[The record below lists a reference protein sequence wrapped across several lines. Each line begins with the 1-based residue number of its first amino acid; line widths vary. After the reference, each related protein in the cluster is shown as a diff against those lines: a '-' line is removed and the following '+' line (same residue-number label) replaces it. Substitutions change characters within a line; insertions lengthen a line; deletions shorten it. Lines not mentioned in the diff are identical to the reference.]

1 MRTAYKVLAYIVA
14 AEVALQ
20 AMFMVYGD
28 AGLGKWIDGGGVLD
42 TAVMESGGS
51 PFPEVVG
58 FILHGMN
65 GMLVIPAVALALLI
79 VSFFAG
85 VPGGVKWAGV
95 VLGLVVLQV
104 TLGLLGHSVPML
116 GALHGLNALGL
127 FTTAA
132 YAARRARSDEAGDR
146 LTAATS

>member
-1 MRTAYKVLAYIVA
+1 MRTAYKVLAYIIA

-42 TAVMESGGS
+42 KAVLESGAS
-51 PFPEVVG
+51 PFPEVIG

-104 TLGLLGHSVPML
+104 TLGLLGHSVPTL
-116 GALHGLNALGL
+116 GALHGVNALAL

-132 YAARRARSDEAGDR
+132 YTARRARSDEAADR
-146 LTAATS
+146 LAAATS